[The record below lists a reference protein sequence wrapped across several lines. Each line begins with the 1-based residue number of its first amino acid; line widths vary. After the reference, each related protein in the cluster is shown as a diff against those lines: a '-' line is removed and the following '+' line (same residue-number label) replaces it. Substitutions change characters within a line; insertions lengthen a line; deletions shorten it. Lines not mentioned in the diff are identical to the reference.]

1 VFSVSLMKSPLKY
14 LTFIGTAL
22 VIATS
27 SSAAFAQSNSDNN
40 ICNYTPRNKHC
51 QLLNT
56 QDRSTATPE
65 MRTAPSTSSPSEMTQ
80 PRTSGNEQMTP
91 NRTMTPSDNSP
102 SDTNDASPT
111 GISPGD
117 SNNGTPGSSPGGA
130 R

>member
-1 VFSVSLMKSPLKY
+1 MKAPLKY

-22 VIATS
+22 VIAAS

-40 ICNYTPRNKHC
+40 ICDYTPRNKHC

-56 QDRSTATPE
+56 QERSTVTPE
-65 MRTAPSTSSPSEMTQ
+65 MRTTPSTSSPSDMTQ

-91 NRTMTPSDNSP
+91 NRTTSPSDNSP
-102 SDTNDASPT
+102 SNTDDTSPT